1 MDYVL
6 FVKNYSAIT
15 GIPVNLITENGFI
28 YSSLSEQLNI
38 PPTSSVP
45 LYPADYNPEFR
56 FVSPDFVFGAVK
68 IETTDQYIIL
78 GPVFSVPITDAIVR
92 EYLHDS
98 ATPLKYKEILAE
110 ALASI
115 PRLSH
120 AQFCQ
125 HLVFLHQCVNGKEI
139 TAYELMQQRAPQQL
153 KQNQQHVK
161 LITDNMEN
169 NRTHNTYRFERELF
183 QLVQNGNAAA
193 LQDFL
198 TANTLELEEGKLA
211 QTPLRHTKNL
221 FIVTAIKTAML
232 GAIPGGVGVEKTYQ
246 LLDLYIQECEKL
258 QSIEKIQ
265 ALQYSMIL
273 DFCQQAG
280 ETKIPDGISSEIYAC
295 MNFIRTHT
303 NDTISVDD
311 VADSIQRSSSYTMKK
326 FKEEM
331 GFTIGSFITRCKLEE
346 AKSLLTYSEKS
357 LAEISNYLC
366 FSSQPHF
373 QSLFKKQYHMT
384 PLEYRKKSQKL

>member
-56 FVSPDFVFGAVK
+56 FVSPDIVFGAVK

-120 AQFCQ
+120 APFCQ

>member
-56 FVSPDFVFGAVK
+56 FVSPDIVFGAVK

>member
-15 GIPVNLITENGFI
+15 GIPVNLITENGPI

-56 FVSPDFVFGAVK
+56 FVSPDIVFGAVK

>member
-56 FVSPDFVFGAVK
+56 FVSPDIVFGAVK

-78 GPVFSVPITDAIVR
+78 GPVFSVPIPDAIVR